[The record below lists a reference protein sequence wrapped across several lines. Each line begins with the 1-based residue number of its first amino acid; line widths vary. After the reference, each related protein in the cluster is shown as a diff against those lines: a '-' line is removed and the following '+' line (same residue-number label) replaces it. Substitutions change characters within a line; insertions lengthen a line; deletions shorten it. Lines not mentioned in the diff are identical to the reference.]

1 MVPIYVIQG
10 RNGPVMAKRPP
21 VDVLR
26 ALSDPDVVL
35 QERLQLAR
43 NLAAAGFT
51 IDVPV
56 DVWGWDWE
64 KTMRAR
70 LNYGYRWVPAAGM
83 EPVRVAPNLSFPGL
97 SPYEPDAPPKG
108 AILVRESLEAAGI
121 QL

>member
-1 MVPIYVIQG
+1 MKRAYVVMG
-10 RNGPVMAKRPP
+10 SDGPVAARRPTD
-21 VDVLR
+21 DVL
-26 ALSDPDVVL
+26 ASLSDPDVSL
-35 QERLQLAR
+35 AERTQMARILAVS
-43 NLAAAGFT
+43 GFT

-83 EPVRVAPNLSFPGL
+83 EPVRVAPGLPFPGL
-97 SPYEPDAPPKG
+97 GPYEPDAPPRG

-121 QL
+121 WL